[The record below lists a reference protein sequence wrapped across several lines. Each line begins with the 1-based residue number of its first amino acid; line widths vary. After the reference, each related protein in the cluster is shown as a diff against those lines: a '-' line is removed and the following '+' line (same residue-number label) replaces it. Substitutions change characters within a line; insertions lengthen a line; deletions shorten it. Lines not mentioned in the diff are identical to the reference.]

1 MQQLLIQQITQRVGI
16 PADKAEAAVDTVVG
30 YLKQHLPGPVGSQ
43 LDNVVSGSGEE
54 GTGGGLSQAAQ
65 NLGGMLGKK

>member
-1 MQQLLIQQITQRVGI
+1 MQQQLIEQITQRVGI

-30 YLKQHLPGPVGSQ
+30 YLKQHLPAPIGSQ
-43 LDNVVSGSGEE
+43 LDNVVSGQQGSE
-54 GTGGGLSQAAQ
+54 GGFSQAAQ